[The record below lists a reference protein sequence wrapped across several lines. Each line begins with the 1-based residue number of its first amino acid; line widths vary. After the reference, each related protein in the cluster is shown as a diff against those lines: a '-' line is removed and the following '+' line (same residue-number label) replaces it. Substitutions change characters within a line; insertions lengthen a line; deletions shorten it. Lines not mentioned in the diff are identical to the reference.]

1 MSLSDSTP
9 AMDWR
14 EFHVLTVTDEHE
26 PSGRGQVFHLVIR
39 ATGGW
44 RSLDLREVWRYRGL
58 LSAMARRDITLRYRQ
73 TALGVLW
80 VVLQPLLAAGIFT
93 FVFGSIAKF
102 PSDGVPYIVFAYTG
116 LLGYNAFA
124 NSLTSMSTCLVN
136 NGALVSKVYFPRLIL
151 PLSQIGSKLVDFCVA
166 FALYLILN
174 VTFGVGFHLTMLTLP
189 GWMLLAYGTA
199 LGFGLLTSAL
209 NVSYRDIG
217 YIVPVALPLVLYLA
231 PVAYGV
237 RQVPHSLRG
246 VYDIDPL
253 VGIINGFRWC
263 LLGRGPLELASTV
276 YAIVFS
282 AIVLVVGVLYFR
294 GHERRFAD
302 VI

>member
-1 MSLSDSTP
+1 M
-9 AMDWR
+9 
-14 EFHVLTVTDEHE
+14 TVTDKFD
-26 PSGRGQVFHLVIR
+26 PSGRGQTFHLLIR

-58 LSAMARRDITLRYRQ
+58 LSAMTRRDITLRYRQ
-73 TALGVLW
+73 TALGVIW

-102 PSDGVPYIVFAYTG
+102 SSDGIPYIVFAFTG

-166 FALYLILN
+166 FAVYLILN
-174 VTFGVGFHLTMLTLP
+174 VTFGVGLHLTMLTLP

-209 NVSYRDIG
+209 NVSYRDVG
-217 YIVPVALPLVLYLA
+217 YIVPVVLPLVLYLA

-237 RQVPHSLRG
+237 RQVPPSLRG
-246 VYDIDPL
+246 IYDIDPL
-253 VGIINGFRWC
+253 VGMINGFRWC
-263 LLGRGPLELASTV
+263 LLGRGPLGLASTV
-276 YAIVFS
+276 YAVVFT